1 MYKRKIIVALNKPKP
16 QSAVPKKPA
25 KWDSYTEI
33 KSGLEN
39 PIFSKIS
46 AKVITEMTTLL
57 SARKQKSFEYQAIIN
72 TSVK

>member
-39 PIFSKIS
+39 SICSKIS
-46 AKVITEMTTLL
+46 AKVITEMTTKEL
-57 SARKQKSFEYQAIIN
+57 
-72 TSVK
+72 